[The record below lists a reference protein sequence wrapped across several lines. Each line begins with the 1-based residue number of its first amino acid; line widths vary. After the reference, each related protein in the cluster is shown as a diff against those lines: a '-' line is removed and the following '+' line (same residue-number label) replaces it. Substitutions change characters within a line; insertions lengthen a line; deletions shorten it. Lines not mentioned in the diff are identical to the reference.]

1 MKILYCL
8 LLALVCAVG
17 PIQAVAQTSR
27 PNVIVIM
34 TDDQGYGDIGCHG
47 NPIIKTPCIDRLH
60 EESLRLTNFHV
71 SPYCTP
77 TRAALMTGRYPARTG
92 AYRTS
97 SGRTM
102 LHRDEKTIANIFSN
116 AGYSTGMIGKWH
128 LGDNAPHRPQDR
140 GFQEVL
146 WHRGGGVG
154 QASDYYGNDYFD
166 DTYERN
172 GVFEKFTGY
181 CTDIWFHEAKTFIE
195 RHQKEPFFL
204 YLATNAPHGPYRVA
218 PKWSEPYR
226 GSVLWKNGANFYGMI
241 ANIDHNLGLLRQHLK
256 DLDLT
261 DNTILIFMTDN
272 GTSNGITKGDLP
284 TGSFRGFNA
293 NMRGKKSTIYEGGH
307 RVPCFIHWPT
317 GGFDKGKDFHGL
329 TAHLDILPSLLD
341 LCGIPLPENHHPDG
355 YSFVANLYDSSLP
368 SHRQHYIAQ
377 LHGGAGFTHPEEPW
391 DTSCVCKASWRLVNR
406 DELYNL
412 QKDPLQLKNVASDNA
427 KIVAELRLLYE
438 QFWNSISP
446 RMKPVAIDVGS
457 PAENPTKLCSQD
469 WYLPVG
475 NPPWNFS
482 MINRRTP
489 IIGPWHIMIK
499 QDGRY
504 RITLRQQP
512 EQVTKPL
519 FAKRASLTIADTT
532 YEAYV
537 PDGSSYVHF
546 TVDLPAGK
554 TELITRFWNPNE
566 PESGAYFTD
575 VKLLE
580 TTHAP

>member
-532 YEAYV
+532 YEADV